1 MFLYG
6 RSEERNGVNMISAAL
21 VSDVIRNRIEE
32 MTEKLKNGDT
42 QTSYQIGA
50 QSFTEKEWDTFIDK
64 FDAIQEK
71 MTEKMREEHE
81 RMRTHDDE
89 KKERELILDSK
100 ALFSI
105 CNAVTGETVNVYR
118 SESFSEEKHVYTV
131 KGTDINGQY
140 YEKEIDAD
148 NINPNNCSYIEIIA
162 WSVDTGNA
170 STSNFIKLARMRDEA
185 GDASIF
191 DKVDYSAILM
201 KLIREMMMAG
211 SLNDYLEY
219 NSFYNKFNGMQV

>member
-1 MFLYG
+1 
-6 RSEERNGVNMISAAL
+6 MISAAL
-21 VSDVIRNRIEE
+21 ASDVIRNRIEE

-100 ALFSI
+100 ALFLKE
-105 CNAVTGETVNVYR
+105 CRYR
-118 SESFSEEKHVYTV
+118 
-131 KGTDINGQY
+131 
-140 YEKEIDAD
+140 
-148 NINPNNCSYIEIIA
+148 
-162 WSVDTGNA
+162 
-170 STSNFIKLARMRDEA
+170 
-185 GDASIF
+185 
-191 DKVDYSAILM
+191 
-201 KLIREMMMAG
+201 
-211 SLNDYLEY
+211 
-219 NSFYNKFNGMQV
+219 